1 MQVAYLNT
9 NGFFGYQR
17 KGKREQSNSLIAKK
31 ILDKLFECVEPDIL
45 FFAEFDKYSTAGKYI
60 IESLEE
66 KGYSP
71 IYPDNRTNMSS
82 KVFSYVV
89 AFSKH
94 KYPSE
99 KSPEGCLAYKWNEI
113 IINEYRIIGV
123 HIPSSIHEPERANN
137 YWDALHK
144 HYLDHKED
152 KIIYIGDMNVYD
164 EGTEGKKQFN
174 KLMKVAQDGWNETHH
189 SNTLTDSFTISLDNG
204 DYKRVDYVVLSNNIS
219 KVFVVENFQDF
230 YKEYLSDHSLIAVT
244 IQDT

>member
-1 MQVAYLNT
+1 MQIAYLNI
-9 NGFFGYQR
+9 NGCFDCQR
-17 KGKREQSNSLIAKK
+17 KGNRNQSNSVIAEK
-31 ILDKLFECVEPDIL
+31 IIDKLFCDIEPDIL

-60 IESLEE
+60 TTSLEE

-94 KYPSE
+94 KHLSE

-123 HIPSSIHEPERANN
+123 HILSSIHEPERVND
-137 YWDALHK
+137 YWNTLHK
-144 HYLDHKED
+144 HYFEHSEE
-152 KIIYIGDMNVYD
+152 KIIYLGDINAYD

-174 KLMKVAQDGWNETHH
+174 KLMKVAQDGWCKTHP
-189 SNTLTDSFTISLDNG
+189 SDNISDSFTIRLENG
-204 DYKRVDYVVLSNNIS
+204 DFKRVDYIVLSNNIS
-219 KVFVVENFQDF
+219 EDFIVENYQGF
-230 YKEYLSDHSLIAVT
+230 YKEYLSDHSLIAIT
-244 IQDT
+244 IQDV